1 MLQIII
7 SLIGLAIAIFAFIW
21 LIDKFPS
28 ITKSMPLAI
37 FVFILFWGAGI
48 WVSYIAWWLGI
59 FVAIIAFIVYVI
71 KKKRPLEMNNE
82 NTDFPNSEDNNE
94 SK

>member
-1 MLQIII
+1 MLQFII
-7 SLIGLAIAIFAFIW
+7 SLIGLVIAIFAFIW

-28 ITKSMPLAI
+28 ITKNIPFAI

-59 FVAIIAFIVYVI
+59 IIAIIAFIVYVI
-71 KKKRPLEMNNE
+71 KKKKPLEMNNDD
-82 NTDFPNSEDNNE
+82 TDNNNSEDNNE